1 MISQQLLSQTKEV
14 TMSTATLEA
23 NATRTAVFQIDGTH
37 SEVRFR
43 VRHLLSR
50 VGGQFRTFDG
60 TIAFDPAQPERARV
74 NVTIDAASID
84 TGVADRD
91 AHLRSDD
98 FFAVDTHP
106 RMTFV
111 SDQVTKTGDGS
122 FAVAG
127 TLTIRGVSR
136 RIELPVSY
144 LGLARD
150 PYGRDLAAFES
161 TVRLNRKDF
170 GLTWNAALETGG
182 VLVGDEV
189 EIALNIEAV
198 RS

>member
-1 MISQQLLSQTKEV
+1 MT
-14 TMSTATLEA
+14 TATLDSQ
-23 NATRTAVFQIDGTH
+23 ATGAAVFQIDGAH

-60 TIAFDPAQPERARV
+60 SIAFDPARPESARV

-98 FFAVDTHP
+98 FFAADTHP
-106 RMTFV
+106 HITFV
-111 SDQVTKTGDGS
+111 SDEVTSTGGDR
-122 FAVAG
+122 FVVAG

-136 RIELPVSY
+136 RIELPVAY
-144 LGLARD
+144 LGIARD
-150 PYGRDLAAFES
+150 PYGRELAAFES

-182 VLVGDEV
+182 VLVGDDV
-189 EIALNIEAV
+189 EITLDIEAV

>member
-1 MISQQLLSQTKEV
+1 LEEREV
-14 TMSTATLEA
+14 PTTATAERPVS
-23 NATRTAVFQIDGTH
+23 TVYQIDRSH

-50 VGGQFRTFDG
+50 VGGQFKDFAG
-60 TIAFDPAQPERARV
+60 EIVFDPDHPEASSVDVR
-74 NVTIDAASID
+74 IDAASID

-98 FFAVDTHP
+98 FFAVEKYPHL
-106 RMTFV
+106 TFV
-111 SDQVTKTGDGS
+111 SDRVVKTSADS
-122 FAVAG
+122 FIAHG

-136 RIELPVSY
+136 HIELPVNY
-144 LGLARD
+144 LGNARD
-150 PYGRDLAAFES
+150 PYGKDLVAFEAS
-161 TVRLNRKDF
+161 IRINRKDF

-182 VLVGDEV
+182 LLVGDDV
-189 EIALNIEAV
+189 DVSLNIEAA